1 MNILFV
7 SHETT
12 LGGATLSMLGIIDE
26 LAEKNEISVLVRKK
40 NGPLIQ
46 ELSKRAV
53 NIIYLKYYSWLIPQK
68 KDGIKGKISNV
79 LHRVACGV
87 NYLQAFRSR
96 KIIKKFK
103 FRYNTLLTQALS
115 I

>member
-40 NGPLIQ
+40 KWTFN
-46 ELSKRAV
+46 SRA
-53 NIIYLKYYSWLIPQK
+53 I
-68 KDGIKGKISNV
+68 
-79 LHRVACGV
+79 
-87 NYLQAFRSR
+87 
-96 KIIKKFK
+96 
-103 FRYNTLLTQALS
+103 
-115 I
+115 